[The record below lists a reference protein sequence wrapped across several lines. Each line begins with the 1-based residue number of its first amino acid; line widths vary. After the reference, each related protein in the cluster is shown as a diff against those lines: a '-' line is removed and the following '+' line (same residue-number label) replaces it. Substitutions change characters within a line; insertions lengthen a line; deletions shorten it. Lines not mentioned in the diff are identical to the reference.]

1 MSIHS
6 LCSTINDDPRVTG
19 GKKIKI
25 KKPGIVGIEGQSA
38 YSLSV

>member
-1 MSIHS
+1 MRIHS

-19 GKKIKI
+19 RK
-25 KKPGIVGIEGQSA
+25 KKPGMVGIEGQSA